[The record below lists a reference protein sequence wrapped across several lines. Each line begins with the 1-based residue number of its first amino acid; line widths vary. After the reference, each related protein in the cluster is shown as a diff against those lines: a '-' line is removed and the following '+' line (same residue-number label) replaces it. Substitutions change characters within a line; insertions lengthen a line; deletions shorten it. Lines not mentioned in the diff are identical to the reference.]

1 MKRMLLYPALV
12 LIALA
17 GCGGYQ
23 DKESGDVP
31 AQALGDNAAPP
42 QEAPKTG
49 GSAPP
54 SPAADTA
61 GRSAPGAPA
70 ERKLIRNGQMEI
82 RVESVDSAEAAL
94 ARIAG
99 ANSGYIANS
108 GRSRFS
114 GNALRATAQLR
125 FPSSRFDA
133 VLASARALGKVESES
148 VSTADVTAEYIDLTA
163 RLSTQKELE
172 TRLLELLEKRG
183 AALADIIEIES
194 KLAQVRNEIETMQ
207 GRLRYL
213 EHQVAYSTLEISLM
227 EPGTLGTNST
237 ETFGGKIAEA
247 FSDGWQGLVEVMAG
261 LITVLMALLPV
272 GALFAILYFLLFRP
286 WSRRRRERRAA
297 ATPPVKPGGTTGA

>member
-1 MKRMLLYPALV
+1 MRRMLLYPALV

-23 DKESGDVP
+23 DKESGDAP
-31 AQALGDNAAPP
+31 AQAPGQNLASPR
-42 QEAPKTG
+42 ETPKTG
-49 GSAPP
+49 ESTPP

-61 GRSAPGAPA
+61 STPAPGAPA
-70 ERKLIRNGQMEI
+70 ERKLIRNGQIEI

-99 ANSGYIANS
+99 ANSGYISNS

-125 FPSSRFDA
+125 FPAPRFDA
-133 VLASARALGKVESES
+133 VLAAVRGLGTVESES

-172 TRLLELLEKRG
+172 ARLLELLQKRG
-183 AALADIIEIES
+183 GALADIIEIES

-213 EHQVAYSTLEISLM
+213 EHQVAYSTLEISLT
-227 EPGTLGTNST
+227 EPGALGTNST
-237 ETFGGKIAEA
+237 ETFGGKMGEA
-247 FSDGWQGLVEVMAG
+247 FSDGLQGLVDVMAG
-261 LITVLMALLPV
+261 LITVVLALLPV
-272 GALFAILYFLLFRP
+272 GALFAVLYFLVFRP

-297 ATPPVKPGGTTGA
+297 AAPPVKPDGTTGV